1 MYVLLTI
8 IENVVNT
15 DALDHHYAATDCPN
29 CSAAVS
35 GNFCHQCGQETVLHP
50 ASTREFVHEFIG
62 HYVALEGKLWKSL
75 GLLLF
80 RPGRLT
86 LEYIKGRRVRY
97 VQPLR
102 LYLTFSLI
110 FFAVMKY
117 GAHDSVQLDASK
129 LPPAHTGA
137 PHATV
142 PADAKRKP
150 ADVAGLVHK
159 DKPGEIAELIHED
172 KAGETTN
179 LKTLVHDKVALI
191 SVHAA
196 LKADAF
202 FDMPSEEK
210 SSVAQAA
217 FYGYAPYAVFFM
229 MPLFAL
235 YLKALYLGSGR
246 RYGEHLLFALHGN
259 GFAFAA
265 MTLVML
271 LPEQMHLDLLKWLLQ
286 LWLLIY
292 LPIAMRR
299 VYGGGRIL
307 TGLRWMVL
315 MLLHLTTISLAVAAA
330 VLFGIMH

>member
-1 MYVLLTI
+1 
-8 IENVVNT
+8 VNT
-15 DALDHHYAATDCPN
+15 ETLEHHVAPANCLN

-35 GNFCHQCGQETVLHP
+35 GHFCHECGQETVVHV
-50 ASTREFVHEFIG
+50 ASTREFMHEFIG

-117 GAHDSVQLDASK
+117 GGHDGVQLDESK
-129 LPPAHTGA
+129 LPKASVAGKSPAAAATHA
-137 PHATV
+137 P
-142 PADAKRKP
+142 PAAKLKP
-150 ADVAGLVHK
+150 ADVAGMAHE

-172 KAGETTN
+172 KPGETN
-179 LKTLVHDKVALI
+179 DVKTWVHEKLARY

-196 LKADAF
+196 HKADAF
-202 FDMPSEEK
+202 FAMPSQEK
-210 SSVAQAA
+210 WDTGTAA
-217 FYGYAPYAVFFM
+217 FFSYAPYAIFFM
-229 MPLFAL
+229 MPFFAL
-235 YLKALYLGSGR
+235 YLKMLYLGSGK
-246 RYGEHLLFALHGN
+246 RYGEHLLFALHAN
-259 GFAFAA
+259 GFAFLA

-271 LPEQMHLDLLKWLLQ
+271 IPDGMHLGLLTFVLQ
-286 LWLLIY
+286 VWLLIY
-292 LPIAMRR
+292 TPIAMRH

-307 TGLRWMVL
+307 TGLRWIVL
-315 MLLHLTTISLAVAAA
+315 MLLHLITVSLAVAAA